1 MNSSLRIGSFLVFLA
16 LFVLALPAYGQTPLG
31 DPKPTPT
38 PKDEKVILERV
49 TPFDGDVDFPEVEG
63 WELSRKIRYPR
74 PELGYSVNYELPA
87 GGRVTVYVYNGGL
100 RSIPNELTGPVAAQ
114 MRQAK
119 AEINAAVDAGYYD
132 SATEVS
138 SSTVTLG
145 GAEGNVRTLYS
156 LYLIKVN
163 GREMDSEIY
172 VFPYENYFIKLRA
185 TRPKEADGP
194 KNEAIEALLIELDKL
209 FSH

>member
-1 MNSSLRIGSFLVFLA
+1 MERI
-16 LFVLALPAYGQTPLG
+16 
-31 DPKPTPT
+31 
-38 PKDEKVILERV
+38 

-63 WELSRKIRYPR
+63 WELSRKFRYPR
-74 PELGYSVNYELPA
+74 PELGYSVNYESA
-87 GGRVTVYVYNGGL
+87 EGGRVTVYVYNGGI

-119 AEINAAVDAGYYD
+119 AEINAAVDAGLYS

-145 GAEGNVRTLYS
+145 GVEGKVQSLHS
-156 LYLIKVN
+156 LYVIKVKE
-163 GREMDSEIY
+163 RELDSEIY

-185 TRPKEADGP
+185 TRPKGPDGP
-194 KNEAIEALLIELDKL
+194 KNEAIEALLKELDKL